1 MPLTLRDYI
10 IKLPLFDGI
19 SPDELFSTI
28 TESRI
33 MEYGEGEYISRES
46 EYDDECSIILSGKVN
61 VLLQQKDSKRQLTAT
76 VLEEGEIFGELAA
89 LSGNPQTADI
99 IALTPTNILVIPK
112 STLLAIFDKF
122 KPIRE
127 KLNRLYRERALSSHL
142 LSTPIFSSVPKEF
155 LQELESKVSL
165 HSYDK
170 DQLIFKQ
177 NDEADSFYLIRYGF
191 VKVVTEDGGKTR
203 VIAYLKEGSYFGEIA
218 MLREGEKRN
227 STVSTISRTELIKIS
242 KDDFKRLID
251 SHPGVKKNI
260 EKVIGRRSERSFQI
274 SQNAY
279 MANTLNTAIESG
291 VLQTKAV
298 LVIDISKCVQCDK
311 CVEACM
317 ALHNGQSRLV
327 RKGNMLNSFLLVPT
341 SCRNCKDPT
350 CMTQC
355 PTGAITR
362 SAAGEIY
369 HKDSCIGCG
378 GCAKLCPFDNI
389 TIARMKE
396 AIEKKRFSL
405 FTRLFGKKNGADD
418 KKKDFRDK
426 NAQLNI
432 QDLKNMVKALDL
444 EKISGDGDSVREAS
458 NAAIS
463 SIKKERKK
471 AVVCDMCREY
481 TFMGCV
487 YNCPRGA
494 IRRVDPAEYFADIGD
509 VG

>member
-1 MPLTLRDYI
+1 MPLSLRDYI
-10 IKLPLFDGI
+10 TRLPLFDGI
-19 SPDELFSTI
+19 CPDELIGTL

-46 EYDDECSIILSGKVN
+46 EYDDECSIILSGKVK
-61 VLLQQKDSKRQLTAT
+61 VLSQQKDSGRQSTST
-76 VLEEGEIFGELAA
+76 VLGEGEIFGELAA
-89 LSGNPQTADI
+89 LSGNPQAIDI
-99 IALTPTNILVIPK
+99 VALTPTSVLVIPK
-112 STLLAIFDKF
+112 STLLTIFDKF
-122 KPIRE
+122 KPIKE
-127 KLNRLYRERALSSHL
+127 KLDFLYRERALSSHL

-155 LQELESKVSL
+155 LQELKSKVSL
-165 HSYDK
+165 HSYGK
-170 DQLIFKQ
+170 GEVVFAQH
-177 NDEADSFYLIRYGF
+177 DEADSFYLIRYGF
-191 VKVVTEDGGKTR
+191 VKVAAEEGGKTR
-203 VIAYLKEGSYFGEIA
+203 VVAYLKEGSYFGEIA

-242 KDDFKRLID
+242 KEDFKQLID
-251 SHPGVKKNI
+251 SYPGVKKNI
-260 EKVIGRRSERSFQI
+260 ERIMGRRSEKSFQI

-317 ALHNGQSRLV
+317 VLHNGHSRLV
-327 RKGNMLNSFLLVPT
+327 RKGHMLNSFLLVPT

-389 TIARMKE
+389 TIAKLKK

-418 KKKDFRDK
+418 KEKDFRDK

-432 QDLKNMVKALDL
+432 QDLKNMVQALEL
-444 EKISGDGDSVREAS
+444 EKMPGDAPVAV
-458 NAAIS
+458 IS
-463 SIKKERKK
+463 SVKERKK

-481 TFMGCV
+481 AFMGCV

-494 IRRVDPAEYFADIGD
+494 IRRVDPSEYFADIGD

>member
-1 MPLTLRDYI
+1 MPLSLRDYI
-10 IKLPLFDGI
+10 VKLPLFDGI
-19 SPDELFSTI
+19 SPDELIGTL

-33 MEYGEGEYISRES
+33 MEYDEGEYICRES

-61 VLLQQKDSKRQLTAT
+61 VVSQQKDSKRRTSAN
-76 VLEEGEIFGELAA
+76 VLKEGEIFGELAA

-99 IALTPTNILVIPK
+99 IALTPVNILVIPK
-112 STLLAIFDKF
+112 GTLLTIFDKF
-122 KPIRE
+122 RPIKE
-127 KLNRLYRERALSSHL
+127 KLDSLYRERALSSHL

-155 LQELESKVSL
+155 LQELKSKVSL
-165 HSYDK
+165 HSYNK
-170 DQLIFKQ
+170 GQVVFKQ
-177 NDEADSFYLIRYGF
+177 GDEADSFYMIRYGF
-191 VKVVTEDGGKTR
+191 VKVAIEEGGKTR
-203 VIAYLKEGSYFGEIA
+203 IVAYLKEGSYFGEIA
-218 MLREGEKRN
+218 MLREGAKRN

-242 KDDFKRLID
+242 KEDFKQLLD
-251 SHPGVKKNI
+251 SYPSVKKNI
-260 EKVIGRRSERSFQI
+260 ERIIGRRDERSFQI

-317 ALHNGQSRLV
+317 VLHDGQSRLV
-327 RKGNMLNSFLLVPT
+327 RKGHMLNSFLLVPT
-341 SCRNCKDPT
+341 SCRNCEDPT
-350 CMTQC
+350 CMTKC

-389 TIARMKE
+389 TIARLKE
-396 AIEKKRFSL
+396 AITKKRFSL
-405 FTRLFGKKNGADD
+405 FSRLFGKKNGADD
-418 KKKDFRDK
+418 GKKDFKDK
-426 NAQLNI
+426 NVQLNM
-432 QDLKNMVKALDL
+432 QDLKNMVKALEL
-444 EKISGDGDSVREAS
+444 EKMPGDVDSAGCVS
-458 NAAIS
+458 NATIAS
-463 SIKKERKK
+463 VKERKK